1 MIEWSGNRTH
11 VLLNPRMPPDQQEK
25 LERRGRSARLPGHV
39 IIATSGSSG
48 VLKLVALS
56 KEAVLAS
63 AAAIN
68 ARLEATASD
77 VWCCV
82 LPTFHV
88 GGLGIHARAHLAGSR
103 VVSMSWTPQGF
114 AVSDATLASLVP
126 AQVHDLVNSGLKP
139 PSRLRALLVGG
150 GALHSDL
157 NDKALALGWPVL
169 PSYGMSECSSTIAVC
184 DVVLPH
190 IQARQEADGRLAF
203 RGPSLFTGYITDA
216 GLTDPK
222 IDGWFVTDDV
232 GEVEGRELRVHGRR
246 GDFIKIGGE
255 SVDLAR
261 LDRILESVRGSVDAA
276 IVAVADDRLGN
287 VIHLVATAEAG
298 DVIEKFNERV
308 LPFERIRRT
317 HHVASIPRS
326 SLGKLLR
333 SELARRLTP
342 ERSENREAIQNPEG
356 KRQ

>member
-1 MIEWSGNRTH
+1 MIEWSGTRTQ
-11 VLLNPRMPPDQQEK
+11 VLLNPRMPLDEQEK
-25 LERRGRSARLPGHV
+25 LERRGRSARLPGHI

-48 VLKLVALS
+48 GLKLVALS

-63 AAAIN
+63 AAAVN
-68 ARLEATASD
+68 ERLEATTGD

-88 GGLGIHARAHLAGSR
+88 GGLGIHARAHLTGSR
-103 VVSMSWTPQGF
+103 IVTMSWVPQAF
-114 AVSDATLASLVP
+114 AVTDATLASLVP

-139 PSRLRALLVGG
+139 PSRMRAILVGG

-169 PSYGMSECSSTIAVC
+169 PSYGMSECSSTIAVS
-184 DVVLPH
+184 DVLLSH
-190 IQARQEADGRLAF
+190 IRARQEEGGRLAF
-203 RGPSLFTGYITDA
+203 SGPSLFTGYITEG

-222 IDGWFVTDDV
+222 INGWFLTDDV
-232 GEVEGRELRVHGRR
+232 GEVDGRTLRVHGRR

-276 IVAVADDRLGN
+276 IVAVTDPRLGN
-287 VIHLVATAEAG
+287 VIHLATTG
-298 DVIEKFNERV
+298 DAATVVEQFNERV

-317 HHVASIPRS
+317 HHVPSIPRS

-333 SELARRLTP
+333 SELARRLTMQAGDDRDAVQKP
-342 ERSENREAIQNPEG
+342 DR
-356 KRQ
+356 KRH

>member
-11 VLLNPRMPPDQQEK
+11 VLLNPRMPLDEQEK
-25 LERRGRSARLPGHV
+25 LERRGRIARLPGHI

-48 VLKLVALS
+48 GLKLVALS
-56 KEAVLAS
+56 KEAVLSS
-63 AAAIN
+63 AAAVN
-68 ARLEATASD
+68 ERLEATASD
-77 VWCCV
+77 IWCCV

-88 GGLGIHARAHLAGSR
+88 GGLGIHARAHLTGSR
-103 VVSMSWTPQGF
+103 IVTMSWAPQAF
-114 AVSDATLASLVP
+114 AVTDATLASLVP

-139 PSRLRALLVGG
+139 PSRLRAILVGG

-184 DVVLPH
+184 DLLLSH
-190 IQARQEADGRLAF
+190 IEARQESDGRLAF
-203 RGPSLFTGYITDA
+203 CGPSLFTGYITEA

-232 GEVEGRELRVHGRR
+232 GEVAGSALRVQGRR

-276 IVAVADDRLGN
+276 IVAVADERLGN
-287 VIHLVATAEAG
+287 VIHLATTSEA
-298 DVIEKFNERV
+298 DAVIEQFNARV
-308 LPFERIRRT
+308 LPFERIRST
-317 HHVASIPRS
+317 HHVSSIPRS

-342 ERSENREAIQNPEG
+342 QRGNDRNAVEKPER

>member
-1 MIEWSGNRTH
+1 MIDWASNRTH
-11 VLLNPRMPPDQQEK
+11 VLLNPRLPLDDQEK
-25 LERRGRSARLPGHV
+25 LERRGRAARLPGHV

-48 VLKLVALS
+48 GLKLVALS

-63 AAAIN
+63 AAAVN
-68 ARLEATASD
+68 ERLEATASD

-103 VVSMSWTPQGF
+103 VVSMSWVPQAFVGT
-114 AVSDATLASLVP
+114 DATLASLVP

-139 PSRLRALLVGG
+139 PSRLRAILVGG
-150 GALHSDL
+150 GALNSEL
-157 NDKALALGWPVL
+157 NDKALASGWPVL
-169 PSYGMSECSSTIAVC
+169 PSYGMSECSSTVAVSN
-184 DVVLPH
+184 VLLSH
-190 IQARQEADGRLAF
+190 IDAREDDGRLAF
-203 RGPSLFTGYITDA
+203 CGPSLFTGYITEA

-222 IDGWFVTDDV
+222 IDGWFITDDV
-232 GEVEGRELRVHGRR
+232 GEVDGRTLRVHGRR

-276 IVAVADDRLGN
+276 IVAIADDRLGY
-287 VIHLVATAEAG
+287 VIHLATTAEA
-298 DVIEKFNERV
+298 DTVIERFNASV

-317 HHVASIPRS
+317 HRISSIPRS

-333 SELARRLTP
+333 GELARRLPP
-342 ERSENREAIQNPEG
+342 ERNDDRNAVQQPER
-356 KRQ
+356 KRH

>member
-11 VLLNPRMPPDQQEK
+11 VLLNPRMPLDEQEK
-25 LERRGRSARLPGHV
+25 LERRGRIARLPGHI

-48 VLKLVALS
+48 GLKLVALS
-56 KEAVLAS
+56 KEAVLSS
-63 AAAIN
+63 AAAVN
-68 ARLEATASD
+68 ERLQATTSD

-88 GGLGIHARAHLAGSR
+88 GGLGIHARAHLTGSR
-103 VVSMSWTPQGF
+103 IVTMSWVPQAF
-114 AVSDATLASLVP
+114 ADTDATLASLVP

-139 PSRLRALLVGG
+139 PSRLRAILVGG

-157 NDKALALGWPVL
+157 NDKALELGWPVL
-169 PSYGMSECSSTIAVC
+169 PSYGMSECSSTIAVE
-184 DVVLPH
+184 DLLLSH
-190 IQARQEADGRLAF
+190 IDAQQEADGRLAF
-203 RGPSLFTGYITDA
+203 CGPSLFTGYITEA

-232 GEVEGRELRVHGRR
+232 GEVDGRTLHVHGRR

-287 VIHLVATAEAG
+287 VIHLAATSDAG
-298 DVIEKFNERV
+298 AVTEQFNARV

-317 HHVASIPRS
+317 HHVSSIPRS

-333 SELARRLTP
+333 SELARRLMPQRGDDRDAIENP
-342 ERSENREAIQNPEG
+342 ER